1 MNCHTWTI
9 ALVSF
14 TAGAIIG
21 GTALACA
28 WVEAS
33 A

>member
-1 MNCHTWTI
+1 MNRHTWTI

-28 WVEAS
+28 WVEVS